1 MEQFNHHQLKLIFT
15 SVRKHQKN
23 MVGNRYYEKE
33 YQELT
38 EILNILQPIAYCE
51 TYE

>member
-1 MEQFNHHQLKLIFT
+1 MI
-15 SVRKHQKN
+15 
-23 MVGNRYYEKE
+23 GNRYYEKE
-33 YQELT
+33 YQELS